1 MVNGAV
7 VCLPVPAE
15 GDVVQDSRDV
25 WSPLALP
32 TKPDAQY
39 VSPKAELVLEVGGG
53 KTPLYS
59 FDEVLTTI
67 RYQGRPGNLLRN
79 DELASHVYYAPGSQK
94 GAKSA
99 LVDLIGVSHIL
110 CAGNLLGGQESWPG
124 FWQPADEGAPAAVG
138 PGPAAAGA
146 GASRTSREPQSAL
159 DQEAS
164 KLRSALNNIGTLL
177 DEGESYGA
185 LRASLGK
192 TGLSPAQV
200 AALMACVDMGSTAAD
215 KERKGVPLTIK
226 EGEVLWKSMVKCV
239 QANHPEQARE
249 LLIEAAKRDPT
260 VLMAAACFCPS
271 ALSFASCALPLQAQI
286 FCHNTA

>member
-1 MVNGAV
+1 M

-15 GDVVQDSRDV
+15 GDAVQDSRDV

-39 VSPKAELVLEVGGG
+39 VSPKAELVLEAGRA

-59 FDEVLTTI
+59 FDEVLTMI

-79 DELASHVYYAPGSQK
+79 DELVSHVYYAPGSQK
-94 GAKSA
+94 CAKSA

-124 FWQPADEGAPAAVG
+124 FWQPADEVAPAAGG

-146 GASRTSREPQSAL
+146 GASRTSREQDSAL
-159 DQEAS
+159 DQAAS
-164 KLRSALNNIGTLL
+164 KLRDALTDIGTLL
-177 DEGESYGA
+177 DEGASYGA

-192 TGLSPAQV
+192 TGLPTAQV
-200 AALMACVDMGSTAAD
+200 AALMACGGALQTPQEAEYDLIDLFLGQSVTLRAKFEQACKAQKARVFGGVHEEDLDIGEADAGRAEPGGDAAD
-215 KERKGVPLTIK
+215 
-226 EGEVLWKSMVKCV
+226 
-239 QANHPEQARE
+239 A
-249 LLIEAAKRDPT
+249 
-260 VLMAAACFCPS
+260 
-271 ALSFASCALPLQAQI
+271 
-286 FCHNTA
+286 